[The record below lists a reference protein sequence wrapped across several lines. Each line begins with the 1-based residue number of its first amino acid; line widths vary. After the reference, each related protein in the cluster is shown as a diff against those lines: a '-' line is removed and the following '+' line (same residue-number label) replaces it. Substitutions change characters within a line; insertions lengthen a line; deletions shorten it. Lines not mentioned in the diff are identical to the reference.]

1 MIGAVADELAR
12 IYLAGYA
19 AMGPAVL
26 ASSFELPNTAAAT
39 WARMH
44 AGELIRGVDEVTQ
57 RRVGRIVSGAL
68 STPAVSATEI
78 RTSLRTA
85 FADMSAERADLI
97 ARTELATAA
106 NAGALSGYRETGRA
120 AVGVS
125 DGVEFDEECRIA
137 NGQIWSLDYAM
148 ANLVEHPDC
157 SRSFD
162 PISDEEALAAGVDQ
176 Q

>member
-1 MIGAVADELAR
+1 MIGPVADELAR
-12 IYLAGYA
+12 IYLAGYV

-57 RRVGRIVSGAL
+57 GRVARIVSGAL
-68 STPAVSATEI
+68 ASPPVSESDIRAT
-78 RTSLRTA
+78 LRTA
-85 FADMSAERADLI
+85 FADMSDERADLI
-97 ARTELATAA
+97 ARTELATSA

-120 AVGVS
+120 YVGVS
-125 DGVEFDEECRIA
+125 DGVEFDEECRVA

-148 ANLVEHPDC
+148 ANLLEHPDC
-157 SRSFD
+157 GRSFD
-162 PISDEEALAAGVDQ
+162 PISDEEAIAAGVDES
-176 Q
+176 